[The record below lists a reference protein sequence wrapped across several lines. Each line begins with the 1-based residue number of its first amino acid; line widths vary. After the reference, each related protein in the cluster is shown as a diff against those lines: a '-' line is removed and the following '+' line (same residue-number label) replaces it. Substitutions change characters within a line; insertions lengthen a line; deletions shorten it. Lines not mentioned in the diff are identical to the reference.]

1 MRQWSER
8 GISLVKLSWS
18 SVDFKWQLLIDIA
31 SFNHVSMDIQA
42 SIFCCFCSLHFSEV
56 TFEWQLEILIPK
68 TSQNTQENT
77 RTRVHSMTSPP
88 PMISG
93 EFWETFR
100 KIRQQSASTHLV
112 LHREYTVYN
121 WSLFD
126 QTSCKFLVQLY

>member
-8 GISLVKLSWS
+8 GISLLKLSWS

-31 SFNHVSMDIQA
+31 SFNHVSMNIQV

-56 TFEWQLEILIPK
+56 TFEWQLKILIAK
-68 TSQNTQENT
+68 TSQNTQKNT
-77 RTRVHSMTSPP
+77 RSRVHSMTSPP
-88 PMISG
+88 PMISL

-100 KIRQQSASTHLV
+100 KIKQQSASTHLV
-112 LHREYTVYN
+112 LHWVYTVYN